1 MASVSVSHMIL
12 FIASM
17 LVAAS
22 VAGVLTDTVGEL
34 SSAIDDQGVQVS
46 QEVRTDIEV
55 ISDSGSGEV
64 WNGTGDGNITLH
76 VKNTGSE
83 TLPSDGEGINVFVD
97 GQFQTQVGV
106 TLLGDASSWRPG
118 DVVELEISADGVS
131 DGDDVRVK
139 VIVNGDDELFRF
151 RAQL

>member
-22 VAGVLTDTVGEL
+22 VAGVFTDTVGQL
-34 SSAIDDQGVQVS
+34 SNAIDDQGVQVS
-46 QEVRTDIEV
+46 QEVRTDIEI
-55 ISDSGSGEV
+55 ISDSGSSGV
-64 WNGTGDGNITLH
+64 FNADGNGDITLH

-83 TLPSDGEGINVFVD
+83 TLPADTELINVFVN
-97 GQFQTQVGV
+97 GQFETDV
-106 TLLGDASSWRPG
+106 TVSLLGDATSWRPG
-118 DVVELEISADGVS
+118 TVVRLVITPDGVS

-139 VIVNGDDELFRF
+139 VIVNGDEEIFEF
-151 RAQL
+151 RAQA